1 MMGEDWSDCFW
12 DGWNACRAAMLAAA
26 PATPSAPDDLIMQ
39 VRRLVHA
46 LKKANPDHDL
56 VKQVPDYMRR
66 AGYWKLTDCLRGA
79 AAAPEVGK

>member
-1 MMGEDWSDCFW
+1 
-12 DGWNACRAAMLAAA
+12 
-26 PATPSAPDDLIMQ
+26 MQ

-46 LKKANPDHDL
+46 LKKANPDHAL

-79 AAAPEVGK
+79 AAAPEGANNE